1 MERLDD
7 IRLPQAIDPK
17 LIHCFRQQI
26 HALGALW
33 IILGA
38 ANVALAGLALG
49 TRIDLEFLFGTDQRA
64 FWIIAGLVG
73 LFSCAIGVLT
83 CLKRLWAVYVSLAL
97 AYLTLLQLVLLQLVL
112 IALTWRTNWGT
123 IVALGLII
131 LVIRQGHRVIG
142 WAKKMRAAG
151 VPLTAKAQ
159 S

>member
-1 MERLDD
+1 M
-7 IRLPQAIDPK
+7 
-17 LIHCFRQQI
+17 
-26 HALGALW
+26 
-33 IILGA
+33 
-38 ANVALAGLALG
+38 ALAGLALG
-49 TRIDLEFLFGTDQRA
+49 TRGGLKDWFGTDDRV
-64 FWIIAGLVG
+64 FWIVAGLVG
-73 LFSCAIGVLT
+73 LFHCAIGVLT

-131 LVIRQGHRVIG
+131 LVIRQGHRVIA